1 MDNRLRKI
9 RRARDVTQEELAGAV
24 YATRQT
30 IIAIEKGRVK
40 RPSDELMVA
49 IAKYFGM
56 KVEEIFLPL
65 LYNMYYKK
73 LPGGEVNRYE
83 QKG

>member
-9 RRARDVTQEELAGAV
+9 RRAREVTQEELARAV

-56 KVEEIFLPL
+56 KVEEIFFTPL
-65 LYNMYYKK
+65 VQHVLQEAS
-73 LPGGEVNRYE
+73 GGEVTRHE
-83 QKG
+83 

>member
-9 RRARDVTQEELAGAV
+9 RRACDVTQEELARAV

-56 KVEEIFLPL
+56 KVEEIFFTPL
-65 LYNMYYKK
+65 VQHVLQEAA
-73 LPGGEVNRYE
+73 GGEVNRYE

>member
-1 MDNRLRKI
+1 MENKLREI
-9 RRARDVTQEELAGAV
+9 RRASDVSQEELARSV
-24 YATRQT
+24 YTTRQT

-56 KVEEIFLPL
+56 RVEEIFLTPL
-65 LYNMYYKK
+65 VQHVLQ
-73 LPGGEVNRYE
+73 ESIER
-83 QKG
+83 

>member
-1 MDNRLRKI
+1 MDNRLRAI
-9 RRARDVTQEELAGAV
+9 RRAREVSQEELARAV

-49 IAKYFGM
+49 IAKYFGL
-56 KVEEIFLPL
+56 KVEEIFLTPL
-65 LYNMYYKK
+65 VQHVLQEAAGR
-73 LPGGEVNRYE
+73 GGEPL
-83 QKG
+83 

>member
-9 RRARDVTQEELAGAV
+9 RRARDVTQEELARAV
-24 YATRQT
+24 YATRQA

-56 KVEEIFLPL
+56 KVEEIFFTPL
-65 LYNMYYKK
+65 VQHVLQEVS
-73 LPGGEVNRYE
+73 GGEVNRNE